1 MPRGHIHVTDLLLRS
16 RIAIVIAI
24 VAAGAARA
32 DQPPAAQ
39 LTFTRDIA
47 PLIYQHCSTCHR
59 PGSVGPFNLLTYD
72 DVHRHLRQIQKVVN
86 ARAMPPW
93 LPERGFGEFAGD
105 RRLDDQTIAT
115 LQRWADQGALEGDPK
130 DLPKPPQ
137 SDPQWELGKP
147 DLILQVP
154 RAYTLGP
161 DGPDAYHNFALP
173 TGLDARRFV
182 RAVELH
188 SGNARVVHHAF
199 LMLDRSGIAKR
210 RSDKAGGI
218 GYDSMSPGED
228 IGAPDGH
235 NITWQPGKEV
245 CLHSEN
251 SPWLLPADADIV
263 LQTHLRR
270 QGKPEPLQPE
280 VGLYF
285 TDKPPSGLDFS
296 LLLRSTAID
305 IPPGDDNYSIIGSYA
320 LPVDVDAIGV
330 SAHAHYIGKDLYG
343 YALLPDG
350 RRQELLRIKRWNFN
364 MQDSYTNK
372 SPVPLPKGTALHM
385 EFRYDNSERNPM
397 NPSSPPKRVL
407 YGDNSTDEMGELVLQ
422 LRVRSA
428 ADAETL
434 RADYTQ
440 NWLWPD
446 AVQRLENL
454 LKHDPDNP
462 QHHVDLAK
470 LSLKANRVKDAAAHL
485 NAAFKLDPKS
495 SQAHYILAHLL
506 AQRRDYAH
514 AAERYRKSLEGDPEN
529 FRAQAD
535 LALVLALMGKLDES
549 IEQFQV
555 ALKLNPRDSLTH
567 ANLAKVYTLQG
578 QTNQAQAQ
586 IQEALRLDPDQPV
599 AREALKAIN
608 ESGKP

>member
-1 MPRGHIHVTDLLLRS
+1 VFFFISGVA
-16 RIAIVIAI
+16 IAI
-24 VAAGAARA
+24 AASTRA
-32 DQPPAAQ
+32 DPAQ

-47 PLIYQHCSTCHR
+47 PLIYQHCSVCHR

-72 DVHRHLRQIQKVVN
+72 DVHRHLRQILKVVN
-86 ARAMPPW
+86 SRTMPPW
-93 LPERGFGEFAGD
+93 LPEPGFGEFAGD
-105 RRLDDQTIAT
+105 RRLNDQTIAS
-115 LQRWADQGALEGDPK
+115 LQRWADQGAVEGDPK
-130 DLPKPPQ
+130 DLPKPPR

-161 DGPDAYHNFALP
+161 DGPDVYHNFVLP
-173 TGLDARRFV
+173 TGLDSRRFV

-188 SGNARVVHHAF
+188 SGNTRVVHHAF

-210 RSDKAGGI
+210 RSDKAGGV

-228 IGAPDGH
+228 IGAPDGQ
-235 NITWQPGKEV
+235 NITWQPGKET
-245 CLHSEN
+245 CFRTPD

-270 QGKPEPLQPE
+270 QGKSETLQPE
-280 VGLYF
+280 IGLYF

-296 LLLRSTAID
+296 LLLRSTSID
-305 IPPGDDNYSIIGSYA
+305 IPPGDDQYTITSSYT
-320 LPVDVDAIGV
+320 LPIDVDAIGIA
-330 SAHAHYIGKDLYG
+330 AHAHYLGKDLYG

-350 RRQELLRIKRWNFN
+350 RRQQLLRIKKWNFN
-364 MQDSYTNK
+364 MQDSYTFK
-372 SPVPLPKGTALHM
+372 SPAPLPKGTTVHM

-397 NPSSPPKRVL
+397 NPSSPPRRVL

-422 LRVRSA
+422 LRVHTA
-428 ADAETL
+428 ADAQTL
-434 RADYTQ
+434 RSDYTQ

-446 AVQRLENL
+446 AVGRMENL

-462 QHHVDLAK
+462 PLHVDLAK
-470 LSLKANRVKDAAAHL
+470 LLLKANRVKDAAAHL
-485 NAAFKLDPKS
+485 NAAFKLDPKFP
-495 SQAHYILAHLL
+495 QAHYILAHLL

-535 LALVLALMGKLDES
+535 FALVLALMGNLDQS
-549 IEQFQV
+549 VEQFQI

-578 QTNQAQAQ
+578 KPIQAKAQ
-586 IQEALRLDPDQPV
+586 IEEALRLDPDQPV
-599 AREALKAIN
+599 AKEALKAMT
-608 ESGKP
+608 ESGKQP